1 MKTYTRDLVLEGI
14 TEADFQNWK
23 HHPVTK
29 LVRRFQRDMERQL
42 AEHQIA
48 HLRNAQKGMSDLE
61 QGEYKGT
68 INTWKA
74 NAEIEY
80 ATIAEFYPS
89 DDSQEDET

>member
-29 LVRRFQRDMERQL
+29 LVRRYHRDMERYL

-48 HLRNAQKGMSDLE
+48 VLRNAQKGMSDLE

-68 INTWKA
+68 INTHKA
-74 NAEIEY
+74 SAELEY
-80 ATIAEFYPS
+80 ATIADFYPS
-89 DDSQEDET
+89 DEQQEDES